1 VGLSSYPV
9 YSTSA
14 TTVIPCTS
22 GTVSGM
28 WTNDYGNYSQ
38 LAQLQNALNRERT
51 PVADGTK
58 PIVICCGGV
67 TEAKDMDEAQRI
79 AESQAHSKSADAY
92 ILKPVKRIA
101 PKREVV
107 TVEL

>member
-1 VGLSSYPV
+1 
-9 YSTSA
+9 
-14 TTVIPCTS
+14 
-22 GTVSGM
+22 
-28 WTNDYGNYSQ
+28 
-38 LAQLQNALNRERT
+38 
-51 PVADGTK
+51 
-58 PIVICCGGV
+58 
-67 TEAKDMDEAQRI
+67 MDEAQRI